1 MKKIGFY
8 ILLLVVGSIGLSWL
22 ASKDYGKSAT
32 VVVTAKQEQPT
43 KEEANPLTRE
53 QKIDKEFNVDGSF
66 IPLVVEIQK
75 SLADPNSFE
84 HIETKVMDREDDLF
98 ITMKYRARNS
108 LGGMEILQTSAIY
121 WPDKNQFEII

>member
-22 ASKDYGKSAT
+22 ASKDSGKSAT

-43 KEEANPLTRE
+43 KEEAKPLTRE

-75 SLADPNSFE
+75 SLVDPNSFE